1 MTIVR
6 KMLLATGAAA
16 AITGSASAQLFDS
29 GVIGNISGG
38 STAPINNWATVN
50 NLSTVVPAGNY
61 TRYLVVTEW
70 GNTNTV
76 GGQWSNEA
84 RVFLGLGAANTGA
97 AGSAPTNPV
106 ASQRITTSYAAATNS
121 LGSGSS
127 GTAGPR
133 LQVWTGTMLGTGTG
147 IGNFAA
153 PTTVYVGAGQ
163 TFTNV
168 ATSANARWNN
178 VRVIFNYNTFST
190 VAGTAVTN
198 TVPFAPL
205 AIPSTF
211 TDLGSLGSAGRTSYT
226 WSTSGAAPVAW
237 FRFQLSSSLSSIPGG
252 LLDIDTAA
260 VTNQTQEDSSLTL
273 FRVGSS
279 GGLELLGPISQYAP
293 STLTTA
299 PLVRFADD
307 DSGPGSSSL
316 LTYGDSNPAA
326 TVGTTARAYGIAG
339 TDTSVVFNGRNGD
352 LAAGVY
358 FVAAAHFL
366 TGVRTSSSTVST
378 PGTFTDITGSGDYR
392 LTTGASVTTI
402 TEGFG
407 VSTTFLA
414 NQTFSLAFVPTP
426 GAAALLGLGGLLA
439 ARRRRA

>member
-1 MTIVR
+1 
-6 KMLLATGAAA
+6 MLLATGAAA

-76 GGQWSNEA
+76 GGQWSSEA

-106 ASQRITTSYAAATNS
+106 ASQRITTSYASAVNS
-121 LGSGSS
+121 LGSGST

-163 TFTNV
+163 TFTNP

-237 FRFQLSSSLSSIPGG
+237 FRFQLGSSLSSIPGG

-260 VTNQTQEDSSLTL
+260 VTSQTQGDSSLTL

-279 GGLELLGPISQYAP
+279 GGLELLGPISQYAR
-293 STLTTA
+293 STSTTA
-299 PLVRFADD
+299 PGIRFADD
-307 DSGPGSSSL
+307 DSGPGNSSL
-316 LTYGDSNPAA
+316 LTFGDSNPAP
-326 TVGTTARAYGIAG
+326 TVGSTARAYGLPS
-339 TDTSVVFNGRNGD
+339 TSLDTVVFNGRNGD

-358 FVAAAHFL
+358 FVAAAYNQ
-366 TGVRTSSSTVST
+366 TGVGTSSSTVST

-426 GAAALLGLGGLLA
+426 GAAALLGLGGLIA